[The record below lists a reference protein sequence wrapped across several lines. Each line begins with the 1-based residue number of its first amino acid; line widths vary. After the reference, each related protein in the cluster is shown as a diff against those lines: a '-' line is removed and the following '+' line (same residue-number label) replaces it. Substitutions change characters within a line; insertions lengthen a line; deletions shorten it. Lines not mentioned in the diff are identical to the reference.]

1 MIAGNGEEGRPER
14 LEKARSRLVLVPLR
28 AVRQVAAGDDQV
40 GADALHQLR
49 QAELDLGVVAGP
61 EMKVGD
67 VENAGGHDRGRL

>member
-1 MIAGNGEEGRPER
+1 MR
-14 LEKARSRLVLVPLR
+14 
-28 AVRQVAAGDDQV
+28 
-40 GADALHQLR
+40 LHQLR